1 MESLKERFLRYV
13 AIDTQSVEDSSEQP
27 SSKKQ
32 LDLLNLL
39 KRELESMG
47 VDVDGGFYMGVFRA
61 DYRKDLSV
69 NWYSAVSSDDEYPD
83 FHKPD
88 MLFATKLFD
97 K

>member
-39 KRELESMG
+39 KAELNDMG
-47 VDVDGGFYMGVFRA
+47 VNAEVDRYGYLMARIP
-61 DYRKDLSV
+61 S
-69 NWYSAVSSDDEYPD
+69 NI
-83 FHKPD
+83 
-88 MLFATKLFD
+88 
-97 K
+97 

>member
-47 VDVDGGFYMGVFRA
+47 VQAEVDRYGYLMARIP
-61 DYRKDLSV
+61 S
-69 NWYSAVSSDDEYPD
+69 NIESQTSAVGFIAHVD
-83 FHKPD
+83 
-88 MLFATKLFD
+88 T
-97 K
+97 